1 MNRGVTSANNTI
13 RQPTT
18 GPSSGGAYPTAS
30 SGADD
35 SSRLSRSARMTNP
48 ARAMIANVNHWMA

>member
-18 GPSSGGAYPTAS
+18 GPSSGGAYPTRIVVCRRLVPALPKRQ
-30 SGADD
+30 DD
-35 SSRLSRSARMTNP
+35 EAREGDDRRT
-48 ARAMIANVNHWMA
+48 